1 MWRQK
6 ILIWPD
12 QGFARELCMVPRTD
26 EFLKNHQ
33 EFPSGSGNFHGSAEV
48 RYRVSD
54 GNNEEFNNMV
64 PEKDLGNKPLIGL
77 RVYPDVVSVLGI
89 GLYQDVYKTHRT
101 NICADQ
107 TCKWGV
113 YAYPD
118 MREAVNSIQSEPG
131 KEKALI

>member
-1 MWRQK
+1 
-6 ILIWPD
+6 
-12 QGFARELCMVPRTD
+12 MVPD
-26 EFLKNHQ
+26 I
-33 EFPSGSGNFHGSAEV
+33 
-48 RYRVSD
+48 
-54 GNNEEFNNMV
+54 
-64 PEKDLGNKPLIGL
+64 DLGKKPFIGL

-89 GLYQDVYKTHRT
+89 GLYQDVYRTHRT

-131 KEKALI
+131 NEKALIGVAAGYVNFTRKGNSKQGCKLTFKPKSAVLLGVFGSR